1 MTPCTAALI
10 KWEQAQHDMSSV
22 TRLHDQPWRPASSC
36 YQPPF
41 NCIIKWKFR
50 AVPLVTYKA
59 EVTFKKA
66 KTTTLKFI
74 MEKSVLGA
82 KSISKHRLNE
92 GSDNSVSLLP
102 IAQVK
107 QMQLNQNPCFLA
119 PRLSSTPPHLP
130 TQPSFHNENSNVISF
145 SCRAGLKQGFG
156 TYKETT
162 RLLGSFLFPLMMES
176 K

>member
-1 MTPCTAALI
+1 MEIKQILWGFNKAEQKQCKRSSVTSCITNYRYLPQDDMTPCTAALI
-10 KWEQAQHDMSSV
+10 KWGQAQHMSSV
-22 TRLHDQPWRPASSC
+22 TWLRDQPRRPASSC

-41 NCIIKWKFR
+41 NCMIKWKFR
-50 AVPLVTYKA
+50 AAPLVTYKA

-66 KTTTLKFI
+66 KTTTLKLI

-92 GSDNSVSLLP
+92 GSDNSVSLLL

-119 PRLSSTPPHLP
+119 PP
-130 TQPSFHNENSNVISF
+130 
-145 SCRAGLKQGFG
+145 A
-156 TYKETT
+156 
-162 RLLGSFLFPLMMES
+162 
-176 K
+176 